1 MEKMNLNSK
10 INIALI
16 FIAFLLFLVPS
27 VFFLL
32 KQHYDSMYLVVEKK
46 VIEAAQNCHAEDKC
60 LSSTITLEELIN
72 KGYIDK
78 VYDPISKE
86 LINTKSYINLDN
98 NEFKVVE

>member
-32 KQHYDSMYLVVEKK
+32 KQHYNSMYLVVEKK
-46 VIEAAQNCHAEDKC
+46 VIEAARNCKAQDDC
-60 LSSTITLEELIN
+60 LTTTITLEELIN

-86 LINTKSYINLDN
+86 LINSKSCIDLTKD
-98 NEFKVVE
+98 EFKVVE

>member
-1 MEKMNLNSK
+1 MEKMNLSSK

-32 KQHYDSMYLVVEKK
+32 KQHYDSMYIVVEKK
-46 VIEAAQNCHAEDKC
+46 VIEAAQICKAKEDC
-60 LSSTITLEELIN
+60 ISSTVTLEELIN

-86 LINTKSYINLDN
+86 LINTKSFIDLNKD
-98 NEFKVVE
+98 EFKVVQ

>member
-1 MEKMNLNSK
+1 MNLNYK

-27 VFFLL
+27 VFYLL

-46 VIEAAQNCHAEDKC
+46 VIEAAQTCKAKEDC
-60 LSSTITLEELIN
+60 ISSTVTLEELID

-86 LINTKSYINLDN
+86 LINTKSYIDLSKD
-98 NEFKVVE
+98 EFKVVE

>member
-1 MEKMNLNSK
+1 MEKMNLNYK

-27 VFFLL
+27 VFYLL

-46 VIEAAQNCHAEDKC
+46 VIEAAQTCKAKEDC
-60 LSSTITLEELIN
+60 ISSTVTLEELID

-86 LINTKSYINLDN
+86 LINTKSYIDLSKD
-98 NEFKVVE
+98 EFKVVE